1 MTSLPREE
9 RLLTPVPA
17 LGIPALTHQIQTA
30 IDRMSS
36 QGGGQVTLGPGIW
49 EITTIRLRTG
59 VTLHLELGAILQAA
73 TDIAL
78 YPVIE
83 GSADNKDQSKFHL
96 IHAEGCEDIALTGPG
111 IIDGQDTAFW
121 APCESEAQR
130 PYGIFDYYVPGE
142 RLSPLV
148 QIVRCRRVRVEGVTI
163 RRSPSW
169 TLHLYDCDDV
179 QVRQIRMRNH
189 LLGPNTDGIG
199 INSCRDVIISG
210 CDITGGDDSIIV
222 KATLPGKPCER
233 VIVSNCIADTN
244 CTAFG
249 IGSETQGGIRDISFT
264 NCVSRRS
271 LRIVKIQ
278 LWSTGWVENVIFS
291 NIVGRTYPTE
301 NVTCERPIYI
311 DIQEFKKPGQPL
323 GRVRNVQF
331 SNIVCT
337 TRGRI
342 LITAQDGATVENIT
356 LRDIH
361 LDIPEIEDP
370 AEAVPKARSMQLSNF
385 SPQARVARAA
395 AVFDNV
401 RDLRVQG
408 LTLRWPEPASVPMH
422 ALWFRNV
429 RAVIDAPFLTASQP
443 GVETRVLQDSEVSF
457 RA

>member
-1 MTSLPREE
+1 MSILPREV
-9 RLLTPVPA
+9 RLELPAVPLDITA
-17 LGIPALTHQIQTA
+17 RTRHIQQS
-30 IDRMSS
+30 IDRISS
-36 QGGGQVTLGPGIW
+36 GGGGRVTLGPGLW
-49 EITTIRLRTG
+49 VTSTLRLRSG
-59 VTLHLELGAILQAA
+59 VIFHLELGAILQAA
-73 TDIAL
+73 TDISL

-83 GSADNKDQSKFHL
+83 GSADNKDQSKYHL
-96 IHAEGCEDIALTGPG
+96 LHAEECEDIAVTGQG

-121 APCESEAQR
+121 APCEREEQR

-142 RLSPLV
+142 RLSPLL
-148 QIVRCRRVRVEGVTI
+148 QIVRCRRVRVEGVII

-179 QVRQIRMRNH
+179 QVRQIRMQNH

-222 KATLPGKPCER
+222 KATHPTKPCER
-233 VIVSNCIADTN
+233 IIVSDCIADTN
-244 CTAFG
+244 CSAFG
-249 IGSETQGGIRDISFT
+249 LGAETLGGIRDVTFT
-264 NCVSRRS
+264 NCVARRS
-271 LRIVKIQ
+271 LRVIQLQ
-278 LWSTGWVENVIFS
+278 LWSSGWVENVVFS

-301 NVTCERPIYI
+301 RVTCERPIYI
-311 DIQEFKKPGQPL
+311 DIQEFKKPDQPL
-323 GRVRNVQF
+323 GRVRNIQF
-331 SNIVCT
+331 SNITCT

-342 LITAQDGATVENIT
+342 LITAQDGAVVENVT

-385 SPQARVARAA
+385 SPEARVARAA

-401 RDLRVQG
+401 RDLRVHG
-408 LTLRWPEPASVPMH
+408 LSVRWPDQADVPMS

-429 RAVIDAPFLTASQP
+429 RAAIDAPFLTPSQP
-443 GVETRVLQDSEVSF
+443 GLETAVSRNSEVSF